1 MKTLVLMLSTVLY
14 FSTTNPIKAADKPLL
29 WEVGET
35 LTYKVNWSFFR
46 LGTLKLT
53 VEDTTRINNHR
64 VYQVRL
70 NIDSNP
76 VLFFV
81 NVHSEIQ
88 TFFDDDLN
96 THLFISTE
104 EMDDITYNTRYQYNY
119 EDSILSIDLTDEED
133 PDNRIHK
140 QRKFTG
146 QSLDGT
152 SLIYYAR
159 FHSGKTRIDTV
170 YYLFSGEPNAAIIEF
185 EGESKS
191 FKVDGIEEPLDT
203 YYLEGNIPGKG
214 ISGLKGKFKGWFS
227 RLGSKPPL
235 KAELKVFIGH
245 VSLTL
250 ESWENCVFYPV
261 GEKTR
266 NN

>member
-1 MKTLVLMLSTVLY
+1 MRPAVLMLSAFLC
-14 FSTTNPIKAADKPLL
+14 FSANLPLKAADKPLL
-29 WEVGET
+29 WEIGET
-35 LTYKVNWSFFR
+35 LTYKVNWSVFR

-53 VEDTTRINNHR
+53 VEDTVRIRNHR

-88 TFFDDDLN
+88 TCFDDELN
-96 THLFISTE
+96 THLFNSMEKI
-104 EMDDITYNTRYQYNY
+104 DGITYNTQYSYNY
-119 EDSILSIDLTDEED
+119 EDSILSIELTDEKNPE
-133 PDNRIHK
+133 NRIHQ

-159 FHSGKTRIDTV
+159 FHAGKTRVDTV
-170 YYLFSGEPNAAIIEF
+170 YYLFNGEPNPAVIEF
-185 EGESKS
+185 EGEGKK
-191 FKVDGIEEPLDT
+191 FDVDGLEEPLET
-203 YYLEGNIPGKG
+203 YFVKGNIPGKG

-227 RLGSKPPL
+227 RFGPRPPV

-245 VSLTL
+245 VSLQL
-250 ESWENCVFYPV
+250 ESWEKCALAPPGN
-261 GEKTR
+261 
-266 NN
+266 